1 MMLPTKSTP
10 LTKRDPMENCRTTKE
25 IRVPL
30 EESTD
35 NAQVVIAALEL
46 AVQAGFSETDRCMIA
61 TAASE
66 LATNILRYAEE
77 GVLSLKLVRKEQK
90 IGIEILAEDDG
101 PGIENVPEAMR
112 DHVSSGNSLGLGLP
126 SVKRIMD
133 EFSVDSVLGRGTLV
147 WARKWR

>member
-1 MMLPTKSTP
+1 M
-10 LTKRDPMENCRTTKE
+10 
-25 IRVPL
+25 

-66 LATNILRYAEE
+66 LATNILRYAKE
-77 GVLSLKLVRKEQK
+77 GVVWLKLVRKEQQT
-90 IGIEILAEDDG
+90 GIEIFAEDDG
-101 PGIENVPEAMR
+101 PGIENVSEAME